1 MYLYVIIKYTKRA
14 LFGWNAWPQTSRP
27 ISVIDKNM
35 YLCENEC
42 STDYLFKK
50 LNFKNKSKIT
60 IIKNIK
66 TLIIRLKD
74 LIFEKNYALSK
85 IKIINWKLK

>member
-1 MYLYVIIKYTKRA
+1 
-14 LFGWNAWPQTSRP
+14 
-27 ISVIDKNM
+27 M

-66 TLIIRLKD
+66 TLILRLKD
-74 LIFEKNYALSK
+74 LIFEKKTIHLVEL
-85 IKIINWKLK
+85 KL

>member
-1 MYLYVIIKYTKRA
+1 MYLYVIIKSPKRA
-14 LFGWNAWPQTSRP
+14 LFWWNAWPQTLRQ

-50 LNFKNKSKIT
+50 FNLKNK
-60 IIKNIK
+60 
-66 TLIIRLKD
+66 
-74 LIFEKNYALSK
+74 
-85 IKIINWKLK
+85 

>member
-1 MYLYVIIKYTKRA
+1 MYLHVIIKSAKRA

-42 STDYLFKK
+42 STGYLFKK

-60 IIKNIK
+60 IIK
-66 TLIIRLKD
+66 
-74 LIFEKNYALSK
+74 K
-85 IKIINWKLK
+85 I